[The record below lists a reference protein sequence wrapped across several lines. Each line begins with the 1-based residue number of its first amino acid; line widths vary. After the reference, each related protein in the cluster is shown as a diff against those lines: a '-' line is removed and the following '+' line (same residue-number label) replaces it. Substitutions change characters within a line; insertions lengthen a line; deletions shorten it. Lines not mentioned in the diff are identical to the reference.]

1 MHFNQMS
8 QQEKLSITELLRYEN
23 LCAKKL
29 SAYVNQVQDPQIRS
43 ALSQYQNMCQQHVNV
58 LNNLMQQAGQ
68 TGEQMAGQMQAPM
81 GGPIGGP
88 MA

>member
-1 MHFNQMS
+1 MHHFNQMS
-8 QQEKLSITELLRYEN
+8 QYEKLSISDLLKQEN

-43 ALSQYQNMCQQHVNV
+43 ALSQYQNLCQQHMNM

-68 TGEQMAGQMQAPM
+68 AGAQQV
-81 GGPIGGP
+81 GGSMPNPTGGP
-88 MA
+88 MT